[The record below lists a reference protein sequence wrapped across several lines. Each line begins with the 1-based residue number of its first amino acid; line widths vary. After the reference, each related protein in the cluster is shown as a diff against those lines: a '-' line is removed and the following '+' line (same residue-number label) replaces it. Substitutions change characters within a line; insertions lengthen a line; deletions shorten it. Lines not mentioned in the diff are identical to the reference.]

1 MTGGSS
7 RPIFRAALVLLL
19 AVSCGKK
26 GDPQPPFPRGPRAV
40 KDLLIE
46 QEAADAV
53 LTFTYPDRLLDGS
66 ALTDLSAIEIY
77 RVVNP
82 SPALSATPRPGAP
95 PGASTGAS
103 RTDVAPAAGAR
114 QAATNLRVA
123 EEAFYRD
130 AEKAASLPVA
140 ELARRTRGA
149 TIVFEDPLAPL
160 FARKVVPASLAYA
173 VVSVRRGGE
182 RSPLSNI
189 VTLSPEVPP
198 AAPVLLAVTPE
209 EGRICLEWL
218 APDKDLLGRPLEKVG
233 GSFLYRRALPEE
245 DYGVPLNAKPVDGT
259 SYVDVNPPYG
269 SRLVYTLRT
278 ILPGKPRIEGAA
290 ADEAGVDYRDVFPP
304 AAPAR
309 LDALSEASLVRLVWD
324 PVAAPDLAGYAVF
337 RSENNS
343 PPARLTKDLVV
354 DPTYDDTAVQKGHR
368 YVYAV
373 RAYDKAGNESASSP
387 PAVGEP
393 F

>member
-1 MTGGSS
+1 M
-7 RPIFRAALVLLL
+7 RRRWALAALTVLF
-19 AVSCGKK
+19 VVGSCGKK
-26 GDPQPPFPRGPRAV
+26 GDPQPPFPRGPKAV
-40 KDLLIE
+40 AGLSIE

-53 LTFTYPDRLLDGS
+53 LTFNYPDRLLDGS
-66 ALTDLSAIEIY
+66 PLTDLAAIEVY

-82 SPALSATPRPGAP
+82 PPALVATPRPGAP
-95 PGASTGAS
+95 PGQAPGAP
-103 RTDVAPAAGAR
+103 RTDLAPAAGAR

-130 AEKAASLPVA
+130 AERAASLPVG

-160 FARKVVPASLAYA
+160 FARKVTPTSIAYA

-182 RSPLSNI
+182 KSPLSNI
-189 VTLSPEVPP
+189 VVLSPEVPP

-218 APDKDLLGRPLEKVG
+218 APDRDLLGRPDAKVG
-233 GSFLYRRALPEE
+233 GYFVYRRALPDEE
-245 DYGVPLNAKPVDGT
+245 YGPPLNAKPVDGT
-259 SYVDVNPPYG
+259 AYVDVNPPYG
-269 SRLVYTLRT
+269 SQLVYTLRA

-304 AAPAR
+304 PAPAR

-324 PVAAPDLAGYAVF
+324 PVGAPDLAGYAVF
-337 RSENNS
+337 RSEGS
-343 PPARLTKDLVV
+343 GAPVRLTKELLA
-354 DPTYDDTAVQKGHR
+354 DPSYNDTAVQKGHR
-368 YVYAV
+368 YVYTV
-373 RAYDKAGNESASSP
+373 RAYDKAGNASAPSP

>member
-1 MTGGSS
+1 M
-7 RPIFRAALVLLL
+7 
-19 AVSCGKK
+19 
-26 GDPQPPFPRGPRAV
+26 
-40 KDLLIE
+40 KDLTIE

-66 ALTDLSAIEIY
+66 PLTDLSAIEIY

-82 SPALSATPRPGAP
+82 PPALVATPRPGAP
-95 PGASTGAS
+95 PGSAPGAP
-103 RTDVAPAAGAR
+103 RTDLAPAAGAR
-114 QAATNLRVA
+114 QAATNLRIA

-130 AEKAASLPVA
+130 AERVASLPVA

-160 FARKVVPASLAYA
+160 FARKVTPASLGYA

-182 RSPLSNI
+182 KSPLSNI
-189 VTLSPEVPP
+189 VLLSPEVPP

-218 APDKDLLGRPLEKVG
+218 PPDRDLLGRPEAKVG
-233 GSFLYRRALPEE
+233 GYFVYRRALPEE
-245 DYGVPLNAKPVDGT
+245 DYGAPLNLKPFDGT
-259 SYVDVNPPYG
+259 SYVDVNPAYG
-269 SRLVYTLRT
+269 SELVYTVRAS
-278 ILPGKPRIEGAA
+278 LPEKPRIEGAA
-290 ADEAGVDYRDVFPP
+290 AAEAGVEYRDVFPP
-304 AAPAR
+304 PAPAR
-309 LDALSEASLVRLVWD
+309 LDALSESSLVRLVWD

-337 RSENNS
+337 RAEGSA
-343 PPARLTKDLVV
+343 PPVRLTKDLLA
-354 DPTYDDTAVQKGHR
+354 DPSYDDSAVQKGHR
-368 YVYAV
+368 YVYTV
-373 RAYDKAGNESASSP
+373 RAYDKAGNESAPSP

>member
-1 MTGGSS
+1 V
-7 RPIFRAALVLLL
+7 RRLWALAALTVLL
-19 AVSCGKK
+19 VGSFGSCGKK

-40 KDLLIE
+40 KDLSVE

-66 ALTDLSAIEIY
+66 PLTDLSAIDVY

-82 SPALSATPRPGAP
+82 SPALVATPRPGGP
-95 PGASTGAS
+95 SPSSPGAP
-103 RTDVAPAAGAR
+103 RTDTAPAAGAR

-149 TIVFEDPLAPL
+149 TLVFEDPLAPL
-160 FARKVVPASLAYA
+160 FARKVVPTSIAYA
-173 VVSVRRGGE
+173 VVAVRRGGE
-182 RSPLSNI
+182 KSPLSNI
-189 VTLSPEVPP
+189 VVLSPEVPP

-218 APDKDLLGRPLEKVG
+218 PPDKDLLGRPGAKVG
-233 GSFLYRRALPEE
+233 GYFVYRHALPED
-245 DYGVPLNAKPVDGT
+245 DYGPPLNAKPFDGT

-269 SRLVYTLRT
+269 SQLVYTVRAT
-278 ILPGKPRIEGAA
+278 LPDKPRIEGAA
-290 ADEAGVDYRDVFPP
+290 AEEAGVDYRDIFPP
-304 AAPAR
+304 PAPAR

-337 RSENNS
+337 RSEGNAA
-343 PPARLTKDLVV
+343 PVRLTKDLLA
-354 DPTYDDTAVQKGHR
+354 DPSYDDTAVQKGRR
-368 YVYAV
+368 YVYTV
-373 RAYDKAGNESASSP
+373 RAYDKAGNESAASP
-387 PAVGEP
+387 PATGEP